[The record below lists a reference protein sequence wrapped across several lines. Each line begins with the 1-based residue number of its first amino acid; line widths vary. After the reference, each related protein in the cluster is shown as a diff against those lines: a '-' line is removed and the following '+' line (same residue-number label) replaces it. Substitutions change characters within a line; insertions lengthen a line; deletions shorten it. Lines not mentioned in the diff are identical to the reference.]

1 MDKGST
7 EQSANPRRFVSAS
20 DVARHA
26 GVSRSA
32 VSRTFTEGASVSK
45 ETREKVLQSARALGY
60 QVNHLARGLIQSR
73 SNIVCLVTADA
84 HGPFRSSL
92 VHTISRRLQ
101 QNGKVPILIIA
112 EEDEPNISTALDRIF
127 QYRADV
133 TIVLSGT
140 PPREITMGCL
150 SNGQQ
155 VIHINRDDPDTGP
168 DRIVFDHEEAAHSAF
183 DIFQKAGI
191 KHPALITST
200 RGTPSLLA
208 RQSAFLEIAE
218 KAGIE
223 VAVFS
228 DTDAPYD
235 CGQAIGKRIFDP
247 ANRVSPRP
255 DGAFCLSD
263 LIALG
268 FIDAARC
275 YHNLS
280 IPEDIAV
287 IGFDDIPQAHW
298 KGYDLTTFR
307 QSPDDV
313 ADAIMY
319 LIHTREEKPSRSPE
333 KITIP
338 AKLVARGSFPV

>member
-1 MDKGST
+1 M
-7 EQSANPRRFVSAS
+7 SAN

-32 VSRTFTEGASVSK
+32 VSRTFTEGASVSE

-84 HGPFRSSL
+84 HGPFRASL

-101 QNGKVPILIIA
+101 ENGKVPILIIA
-112 EEDEPNISTALDRIF
+112 DESEENITSALDRIF

-140 PPREITMGCL
+140 PPRAITQGCL

-155 VIHINRDDPDTGP
+155 VIHINRNDPDVGP
-168 DRIVFDHEEAAHSAF
+168 DRIIFDHETAAHRAF
-183 DIFQKAGI
+183 DIFQKAKI
-191 KHPALITST
+191 KRPALITST
-200 RGTPSLLA
+200 RGTPSLIA
-208 RQSAFLEIAE
+208 RQNAFLEAAG
-218 KAGIE
+218 KAGVNNVSVYVE
-223 VAVFS
+223 S
-228 DTDAPYD
+228 GEPYD
-235 CGQAIGKRIFDP
+235 CGRAIGQRILDP
-247 ANRVSPRP
+247 DTGISPRP

-268 FIDAARC
+268 FIDAARG
-275 YHNLS
+275 YHRLS
-280 IPEDIAV
+280 VPDDIAV
-287 IGFDDIPQAHW
+287 VGFDDIPQAHW

-313 ADAIMY
+313 ADAILHLMQS
-319 LIHTREEKPSRSPE
+319 REENPDGPPE
-333 KITIP
+333 QITLP
-338 AKLVARGSFPV
+338 ATLVARSSFPA